1 MEVHVKDRVNRC
13 HLSGFL
19 FAIAAAFGIHAVS
32 AGPLRAQE
40 RPAAPRATGGTTKP
54 FVQLRTPWG
63 HPDLQ
68 GVWNNSTTTEL
79 EQRSKEE
86 MDQGRRAGA
95 AVRAA
100 TDGTGAAYPEI
111 GRPLTQKSLIVD
123 PPDGRIRMTQAAVD
137 RLVARENA
145 RANRGESDSWLD
157 RNSWERCISR
167 GMPTAMIPNLYNANY
182 QIFQTPD
189 TVAILVE
196 MIHDVRIIHL
206 DGRPHVSQNI
216 RGWMGDSRGR
226 WEGDTL
232 VVETTNFHDRMD
244 GGPLQPS
251 HVIQTG
257 YRGSGETMKLVER
270 FTRIDANTIDYRFT
284 VEDPVVLTRP
294 YTVSIPMRK
303 DNAQDRIY
311 EYACHEG
318 NYGIVNILSAGRAD
332 EAGALEAARLVRQ
345 QRIDGGHP
353 GIREPAAPIVPLPKR

>member
-1 MEVHVKDRVNRC
+1 V
-13 HLSGFL
+13 
-19 FAIAAAFGIHAVS
+19 A
-32 AGPLRAQE
+32 
-40 RPAAPRATGGTTKP
+40 GGTSKP
-54 FVQLRTPWG
+54 WVQLRTPWG

-79 EQRSKEE
+79 EQRTKEE
-86 MDQGRRAGA
+86 MDAGRRAGA

-111 GRPLTQKSLIVD
+111 GRPLAQRSLVVD
-123 PPDGRIRMTQAAVD
+123 PPDGRIRMTQAAID

-145 RANRGESDSWLD
+145 RAYRGEADSWLD
-157 RNSWERCISR
+157 RNSWERCVSR
-167 GMPTAMIPNLYNANY
+167 GMPNAMIPNLYNANY

-206 DGRPHVSQNI
+206 DGRPHLSPSI

-232 VVETTNFHDRMD
+232 VVETTNFVDRMD

-257 YRGSGETMKLVER
+257 YRGTGETLKLVER
-270 FTRIDANTIDYRFT
+270 FTRTAAGTMDYRFT
-284 VEDPVVLTRP
+284 VEDPVVFTQP

-303 DNAQDRIY
+303 DDAQDRIY

-332 EAGALEAARLVRQ
+332 EKTALEAAALVRQ
-345 QRIDGGHP
+345 QRIDSGHP
-353 GIREPAAPIVPLPKR
+353 GIREPAAPIVPLLRTR